1 MSRREQI
8 LAALVLVL
16 SGLLIGIL
24 LVWLLSDDDADVDTG
39 SGTTTTVEASSTTEP
54 PVDDTRTTA
63 ASPTTTESTTTTQA
77 PTTSAAP
84 VTTTTASAT
93 PPPVADA
100 TNGEILGLPLGTP
113 IDDVVAAMTA
123 AFGAADTDSGW
134 NGGCPLDGGP
144 DDHERRMAWGNL
156 SIRFDRWNQPE
167 QLAGWGYQ
175 RGAAGF
181 FDPEGPTPDDI
192 VLDPGAEW
200 NQTGNELAA
209 ALGVELDTFGD
220 IFGLSFISTDVT
232 SYRAPGLD
240 GTTPFDYVGVRNAD
254 ICE

>member
-8 LAALVLVL
+8 LAALVI
-16 SGLLIGIL
+16 LLIGIL
-24 LVWLLSDDDADVDTG
+24 LGVLVALLLGDDDDADTETG
-39 SGTTTTVEASSTTEP
+39 DAPPSTSTTSTTPSTTTPPVETTVAPSTTL
-54 PVDDTRTTA
+54 A
-63 ASPTTTESTTTTQA
+63 TTTSTTTTTEA
-77 PTTSAAP
+77 PA
-84 VTTTTASAT
+84 

-100 TNGEILGLPLGTP
+100 TNGEILGLALGTP
-113 IDDVVAAMTA
+113 FDDVVAAMTA
-123 AFGAADTDSGW
+123 VYGAPDDDSGW

-156 SIRFDRWNQPE
+156 SIRFDRWDKPE
-167 QLAGWGYQ
+167 QLAGWAYQ

-209 ALGVELDTFGD
+209 ALGVELDTYGD
-220 IFGLSFISTDVT
+220 IFGISFINTDF
-232 SYRAPGLD
+232 SDYRAPGLD

-254 ICE
+254 VCE

>member
-8 LAALVLVL
+8 LAALVLLL
-16 SGLLIGIL
+16 SGLLLGVL
-24 LVWLLSDDDADVDTG
+24 LVWLLDDDGADLDAGSDT
-39 SGTTTTVEASSTTEP
+39 TTTTVDASSTTAP
-54 PVDDTRTTA
+54 PADDTTTTA
-63 ASPTTTESTTTTQA
+63 APPTTESSTTTQA
-77 PTTSAAP
+77 PTTTSP

-123 AFGAADTDSGW
+123 AFGAADDDSGW

-167 QLAGWGYQ
+167 QLAGWAYQ

-181 FDPEGPTPDDI
+181 FDPDGPTPDDI
-192 VLDPGAEW
+192 VLDPGVEW

-209 ALGVELDTFGD
+209 VLGVELETFGD
-220 IFGLSFISTDVT
+220 IFGLSFFSTDFT

>member
-8 LAALVLVL
+8 LAALVI
-16 SGLLIGIL
+16 LLIGIL
-24 LVWLLSDDDADVDTG
+24 LGVLVALLLGDDDDADTETG
-39 SGTTTTVEASSTTEP
+39 DAP
-54 PVDDTRTTA
+54 PAT
-63 ASPTTTESTTTTQA
+63 STTTTTP
-77 PTTSAAP
+77 PTTTATTPPVETTVAP
-84 VTTTTASAT
+84 STTVATTTSTTTTTEAPS

-100 TNGEILGLPLGTP
+100 TNGEILGLALGTP
-113 IDDVVAAMTA
+113 LDDVVAAMTA
-123 AFGAADTDSGW
+123 VFGAADADTGW
-134 NGGCPLDGGP
+134 NSGCPLDGGP
-144 DDHERRMAWGNL
+144 DDHERRMDWGNL
-156 SIRFDRWNQPE
+156 SIRFDRWDKPE

-209 ALGVELDTFGD
+209 ALGVELDTYGD
-220 IFGLSFISTDVT
+220 IFGLSFINTDVT
-232 SYRAPGLD
+232 NYRAPGLD
-240 GTTPFDYVGVRNAD
+240 GTTPFDFVGVRNED